1 MAAAYSWHPGSHAV
15 GAQWP
20 LPTPLLPDEILSSW
34 LVRAALKQ
42 GCSPMTLAAT
52 LWTDWR
58 MWTIDTDRNLSSGRL
73 KVLSLRSGI
82 REDFIRAATLAPT
95 IGKTQHRPLSKNITW
110 PWTLTIGARNTKRRN
125 GLQYCPLCLTGDAS
139 PYFRINWR
147 FAWHTGCERHQCAL
161 LDRCWYCQSP
171 VEPHR
176 LTELSSSAAV
186 CSSCNKALAEG
197 PQSKGCPYALAF
209 QQACD
214 QVLTTGFFKQP
225 IGEGTLVEWFP
236 LANFFVTLIRR
247 TACTQTEAQISLFN
261 LLNIELPPGFPIAL
275 GTNKEWLSV
284 KHRQVLFNTAWQLMI
299 TDRED
304 FRSKLLESGISK
316 QGFAEQIDFVPPALQ
331 ELLDLLPD
339 ARHKQRKPRRSKKPG
354 PRPRREVERMMAR
367 LQKRLAMR
375 QQ

>member
-1 MAAAYSWHPGSHAV
+1 MLGLCWGCVGGRISSISSRRAPSALEAPGLQVLHWENYAS
-15 GAQWP
+15 
-20 LPTPLLPDEILSSW
+20 
-34 LVRAALKQ
+34 
-42 GCSPMTLAAT
+42 LAAT

-82 REDFIRAATLAPT
+82 REDFIWAATLAPT

-147 FAWHTGCERHQCAL
+147 LAWHTGCERHQCAL

-197 PQSKGCPYALAF
+197 PQSKG
-209 QQACD
+209 
-214 QVLTTGFFKQP
+214 
-225 IGEGTLVEWFP
+225 
-236 LANFFVTLIRR
+236 
-247 TACTQTEAQISLFN
+247 
-261 LLNIELPPGFPIAL
+261 
-275 GTNKEWLSV
+275 
-284 KHRQVLFNTAWQLMI
+284 
-299 TDRED
+299 
-304 FRSKLLESGISK
+304 
-316 QGFAEQIDFVPPALQ
+316 
-331 ELLDLLPD
+331 
-339 ARHKQRKPRRSKKPG
+339 
-354 PRPRREVERMMAR
+354 
-367 LQKRLAMR
+367 
-375 QQ
+375 